1 MNRLMAGLAVTISMA
16 ALADDSVGKA
26 VSGKWKSEAAEDL
39 GNGSFATREFT
50 LTDKTWSLV
59 FTVHADK
66 EMKVPLVA
74 MGFSGPW
81 KATGAS
87 KAVPG
92 ANEALFEFD
101 KKTVTLKAKDPAV
114 AKGFG
119 MDGCGLEVGKPKDV
133 SKTGCSFVAPVAQY
147 GKEFDLIK
155 REGDKVFF
163 GARPA
168 DGNMGSEDKR
178 PTALGAPLIKAK

>member
-1 MNRLMAGLAVTISMA
+1 MNRLMAALAVTMA
-16 ALADDSVGKA
+16 MTATGQDPVGKA
-26 VSGKWKSEAAEDL
+26 VTGSWKSAGAEDL

-59 FTVHADK
+59 FTIHGDK
-66 EMKVPLVA
+66 ELKQPLVA
-74 MGFSGPW
+74 LGFSGPW

-87 KAVPG
+87 KQAPG
-92 ANEALFEFD
+92 ASEATFEFE
-101 KKTVTLKAKDPAV
+101 KKTITLKAKDPAV

-119 MDGCGLEVGKPKDV
+119 MDGCGLEAGKSKDV
-133 SKTGCSFVAPVAQY
+133 SKSGCSFVSPVEKY
-147 GKEFDLIK
+147 GREFDLIK

-178 PTALGAPLIKAK
+178 PTALGAPLVRAK

>member
-1 MNRLMAGLAVTISMA
+1 MNRLMAAFAVTMSMA
-16 ALADDSVGKA
+16 AMAEEAVGKQ
-26 VSGKWKSEAAEDL
+26 VTGRWKSAGAEAL
-39 GNGSFATREFT
+39 GNGSFATRDFT

-59 FTVHADK
+59 FTIHGDRELKA
-66 EMKVPLVA
+66 PLVT

-87 KAVPG
+87 RQVPG
-92 ANEALFEFD
+92 ASEATFEFVQ
-101 KKTVTLKAKDPAV
+101 KTITLRAAV

-133 SKTGCSFVAPVAQY
+133 SKSGCSFVAAVASY

-155 REGDKVFF
+155 REGDQVFF

>member
-1 MNRLMAGLAVTISMA
+1 MNRLMAALAVTMSMTA
-16 ALADDSVGKA
+16 MAQ
-26 VSGKWKSEAAEDL
+26 VSGNWKSAGPEDL

-50 LTDKTWSLV
+50 LTDKTWALV
-59 FTVHADK
+59 FTIHGDK
-66 EMKVPLVA
+66 ELMKPLVA
-74 MGFSGPW
+74 MNFSGPW
-81 KATGAS
+81 KVTGAS
-87 KAVPG
+87 KQVAG
-92 ANEALFEFD
+92 ANEATFEFE
-101 KKTVTLKAKDPAV
+101 KKSITLKAPV

-133 SKTGCSFVAPVAQY
+133 SKSGCSFVAAVDKY
-147 GKEFDLIK
+147 GREFDLIK
-155 REGDKVFF
+155 REGEKVFF

>member
-1 MNRLMAGLAVTISMA
+1 MNRLMAALAVTISMTA
-16 ALADDSVGKA
+16 MAEDSVGKA
-26 VSGKWKSEAAEDL
+26 VTGKWKSEAAEDM
-39 GNGSFATREFT
+39 GNGSFATREFV

-59 FTVHADK
+59 FTVHGDK
-66 EMKVPLVA
+66 ELKSPLVA
-74 MGFSGPW
+74 MGFSGTW
-81 KATGAS
+81 KTTGAS
-87 KAVPG
+87 RTVPG
-92 ANEALFEFD
+92 ASEASFEFD
-101 KKTVTLKAKDPAV
+101 KKTVTLKAKEA

-119 MDGCGLEVGKPKDV
+119 MDGCGLELGKAKDV
-133 SKTGCSFVAPVAQY
+133 SKSGCSFVAPVAQY

-155 REGDKVFF
+155 REGEKVFF